1 MRYRFTAALAAMFGA
16 ASWGALAQ
24 APSGDAAR
32 GRNVFMNQ
40 GCFTCHGTVGHG
52 GPYGPRLAPHPMPWE
67 AFANQVH
74 HPRASMPRYVP
85 QFLGDPDLAD
95 TYAYLQ
101 SIKPGPRA
109 SDIPLLKD

>member
-1 MRYRFTAALAAMFGA
+1 MKHRITAALAWAFAA
-16 ASWGALAQ
+16 ASLGALAQ

-32 GRNVFMNQ
+32 GKNVFMNQ

-52 GPYGPRLAPHPMPWE
+52 GPYGPRLAPGPMPWE

-74 HPRASMPRYVP
+74 HPRASMPRYAP
-85 QFLGDPDLAD
+85 RFLGDRDLAD
-95 TYAYLQ
+95 IYAYLQ
-101 SIKPGPRA
+101 SIRPGPGA